1 MPPADGAG
9 PVAETIVSPARP
21 DGNQWELVVIGDG
34 YTSTDADAAKFD
46 QDVSAFVAE
55 LQGTAPFG
63 DLWDRQSR
71 SHRIRTFS
79 DKRGASLASDDTDPG
94 RQTPL
99 RASMLGD
106 WNGEELPRLLKV
118 EPRRKRVASRARRS
132 RR

>member
-1 MPPADGAG
+1 MSDVPVEPPADGAG

-63 DLWDRQSR
+63 DLWDRIRNTTASGPSR
-71 SHRIRTFS
+71 TSAVRAWPLMTPTPDGRRCCGRRTS
-79 DKRGASLASDDTDPG
+79 ATGMARSSRGS
-94 RQTPL
+94 
-99 RASMLGD
+99 
-106 WNGEELPRLLKV
+106 
-118 EPRRKRVASRARRS
+118 
-132 RR
+132 